1 MNTHFDSVIAADPGD
16 RKDAFEQAAQRL
28 GTSAIHIEKDFWVC
42 WILDQLFN
50 SRADNEPRLLF
61 KGGTSLSKGFS
72 LINRFSEDID
82 VTVFRTDLAHGA
94 TFDELEKMGR
104 KKRDAELAQIRQ
116 DCSAYIQGP
125 LQTKLAKLASDAMT
139 RASIARSAWKIES
152 DPDDEEAQS
161 LLFWFP
167 QSVPADEVV
176 DGYVRRA
183 VLIESGAK
191 SALDPNITAEVVPYV
206 AKELPDLDLTVPN
219 IVMTDPRRTFWDK
232 IIVLHGQRQWFESEG
247 EFKGG
252 GNRLTR
258 HYYDLHQML
267 QTKVG
272 DEALTDLDLGR
283 DVAKHAKM
291 FFNRGKFN
299 LDLAIAGEFTIAPT
313 KGMVAAL
320 EADYSQMIPMV
331 FGPAPSF
338 SDVMA
343 SIEKLHAALEGN
355 APTSTLK

>member
-1 MNTHFDSVIAADPGD
+1 MNTHFDTVIAADPGD
-16 RKDAFEQAAQRL
+16 RQDAFEQAAQRL

-42 WILDQLFN
+42 WMLDQLFN
-50 SRADNEPRLLF
+50 SRAENEPRLLF

-94 TFDELEKMGR
+94 TFDELDKMSR
-104 KKRDAELAQIRQ
+104 KKRDAELAQIKD

-125 LQTKLAKLASDAMT
+125 LQTKLATLASDAMT
-139 RASIARSAWKIES
+139 RAGIAKSAWKIES
-152 DPDDEEAQS
+152 DAEDEEVQS
-161 LLFWFP
+161 LLFWYP
-167 QSVPADEVV
+167 QSVPADRVV

-191 SALDPNITAEVVPYV
+191 SALDPNITAEVIPYV
-206 AKELPDLDLTVPN
+206 AKELPDLNLVVPN

-232 IIVLHGQRQWFESEG
+232 VIVLHGQRQWFESEG

-272 DEALTDLDLGR
+272 SDALADRDLGLN
-283 DVAKHAKM
+283 VARHAKM

-299 LDLAIAGEFTIAPT
+299 LDLAIAGKFTIAPT
-313 KGMVAAL
+313 KGMIAPL
-320 EADYSQMIPMV
+320 EADYAQMTPMV
-331 FGPAPSF
+331 FGHAPSF
-338 SDVMA
+338 GDVMA
-343 SIEKLHAALEGN
+343 SIEKLHAALEDGA
-355 APTSTLK
+355 APSLK